1 MDYKKL
7 LIDIWADVITFA
19 IFLILGTILN
29 YIGNKY
35 NNTVENKKKTSP
47 KFKKYYNKTGEVA
60 KTWFEIIY
68 RILSYIV
75 LLFVITLSLGCIAFW
90 IYWFIEKETI
100 TYCIFSI
107 AIWLLIWY
115 CWYLYI
121 KSDKDYI
128 LKSE

>member
-60 KTWFEIIY
+60 KTSFEIIY

-75 LLFVITLSLGCIAFW
+75 LLFVITLSLGCITFW

-121 KSDKDYI
+121 KSDKDYK